1 MKQETGQTYVVKM
14 LTLGVATIL
23 VLMPVHAFFTAWA
36 ASNFGHFDLIRVWK
50 ELLIAVL
57 ALGAAWIIYK
67 DKELAKSFIK
77 NRLVQIILVYILL
90 QLGLGLVAFARDQ
103 VNLNAL
109 LYGWIINLRF
119 LVFFLVAL
127 IAASKTSLKDRWQKL
142 LFWPAAAV
150 VGFGLVQQFLL
161 PPDFLKHFGYGPDTL
176 LPYQAVDLKTAYIR
190 LQSTLRGPNPLGV
203 YLILIVTALLGV
215 VVKQKKK
222 NHYAWLLSGLVLA
235 LYFTYSRSAWIG
247 VFVSVVI
254 LLWLYVNNQ
263 KVRQVILVASA
274 ALVVLSSVA
283 VILLR
288 DNDHVQNIFFH
299 TDEHSTSSVSS
310 NFDRAS
316 ALKNGLKDTLS
327 EPLGRGPGTAG
338 PASLRNN
345 HSPRVAESYYLQIGQ
360 EVGAVGLLLFIVIN
374 IYVVLY
380 LYKQRKDT
388 LSMVLLAS
396 FIGISVT
403 NLLSHAW
410 ADDTIS
416 LIWWGLAGL
425 ALAPAILNKKRKHNN
440 VWTKEKTTA

>member
-90 QLGLGLVAFARDQ
+90 QLMLGLVAFARDQ